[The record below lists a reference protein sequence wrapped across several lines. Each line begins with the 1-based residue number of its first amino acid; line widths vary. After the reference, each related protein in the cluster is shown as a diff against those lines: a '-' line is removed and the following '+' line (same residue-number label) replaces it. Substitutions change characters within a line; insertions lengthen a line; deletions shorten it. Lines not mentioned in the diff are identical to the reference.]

1 MTGGERRRKWIRG
14 CPAQRGGMHGPAAA
28 GWIRRLGVEMGP
40 GEPADTSGM
49 KDETRSR
56 RRCTECRRWYEPA
69 ASGVHNQK
77 ICGTASCRRGRRS
90 RMARR
95 RRERDIREYRVD
107 ERERQA
113 RRRAK
118 RPTTASSTPGVTR
131 RPSGTSRCTGAGCAR
146 KVGQADAG
154 VTRRPAAGNPRGA
167 WECGSKRGTDSGRAV
182 TLSRAGLDAQVT

>member
-95 RRERDIREYRVD
+95 RRARDIREYRVD

-118 RPTTASSTPGVTR
+118 RPTTASSTQV
-131 RPSGTSRCTGAGCAR
+131 
-146 KVGQADAG
+146 
-154 VTRRPAAGNPRGA
+154 
-167 WECGSKRGTDSGRAV
+167 
-182 TLSRAGLDAQVT
+182 SRAGLPAQVAVLEQVVLEKWDRLMRVSRAGLRREIRVALGNVAQSVGQIPAGP